1 MMKLNNIILP
11 LIASTLL
18 LGASSC
24 SHRHRAD
31 SLNGYTTVNPVVESY
46 NPLTMDIDPN
56 PVTYTIN
63 VSTEDGR
70 VKLNKLTLAE
80 AKELA
85 LVETLMTYQCA
96 TLFNPQYTHL
106 MKGGKVL
113 RVTVYGYPA
122 RYKKKE

>member
-1 MMKLNNIILP
+1 MKVNKLIIPFITLA
-11 LIASTLL
+11 LI
-18 LGASSC
+18 LGTSSC
-24 SHRHRAD
+24 SHRHGA
-31 SLNGYTTVNPVVESY
+31 SSQNGSTTVNPIIESY
-46 NPLTMDIDPN
+46 NPLTMDIDPT

-63 VSTEDGR
+63 VATEDGK

-122 RYKKKE
+122 RYKKKEE